1 MASSSEA
8 PKPEQETQTDQAEEP
23 QREDPKSDPPPK
35 DRTFSQRELY
45 QAGRRINEG
54 SNKVKQ
60 GLGATLA
67 LGGTGILVWHHWAAL
82 ATFNCLGAGLPLEAL
97 CGGRPSHA
105 IAGEVQ
111 AAPPQQFGSLE
122 D

>member
-8 PKPEQETQTDQAEEP
+8 PKPEQETQTDRAEEP

-82 ATFNCLGAGLPLEAL
+82 ATFNCLGAGLLAL
-97 CGGRPSHA
+97 GAALARAGGSGR
-105 IAGEVQ
+105 GEKPGQ
-111 AAPPQQFGSLE
+111 
-122 D
+122 